1 MTLYEVTEIANV
13 IVEAA
18 DSEVDIIFG
27 AVIDNKLAKN
37 ELQVT
42 VVAAKYSK
50 LLEKKEPHLMGIIEY
65 PGTGITGDIKEIEIP
80 PWIRCNTSTT
90 KSQNL

>member
-50 LLEKKEPHLMGIIEY
+50 LLEKKEPH
-65 PGTGITGDIKEIEIP
+65 
-80 PWIRCNTSTT
+80 
-90 KSQNL
+90 